1 MRQDVCVYWQIIP
14 LLGLFF
20 SSVLLLN
27 VAIDRLLSLRKFY
40 KHLIDDCKLKY
51 MAAQI
56 LPATV
61 FAVGMVVW
69 IYVER
74 TSNEMTVCVVTVP
87 MRGVI
92 YTFFVHFIMVINV
105 LIIVCYVAFLIMV
118 KKVRISNDNMK
129 SIYRSLIVISATV
142 VFGWFSTMLIA
153 SFAQLFRI
161 KLEQVYINL
170 LAGLFVNFAC
180 AANFFVYY
188 AVRKIISEKTV
199 SFEKA
204 KSFFTATISE
214 KTVSFEK
221 AKSFFT
227 ATEYRRV
234 FDEYL
239 YIRHLKKALGVAG
252 VTSTGYG
259 YIGRSSQTTREYRH
273 ASGFIRSASKKAYF
287 KVPTPVLEKVTS
299 MSNDPEI

>member
-1 MRQDVCVYWQIIP
+1 MTCFSTDNHVIRQDLCVYWQIIP

-40 KHLIDDCKLKY
+40 KHLIDDCKSLY

-56 LPATV
+56 LPAAV
-61 FAVGMVVW
+61 FAIGMVFW
-69 IYVER
+69 IFLER
-74 TSNEMTVCVVTVP
+74 TSNEMAVCVVTVP

-105 LIIVCYVAFLIMV
+105 LIIVCYAAFLVMV
-118 KKVRISNDNMK
+118 KKIRISNDNMK

-161 KLEQVYINL
+161 NLEQIYINL

-188 AVRKIISEKTV
+188 AVSK
-199 SFEKA
+199 
-204 KSFFTATISE
+204 
-214 KTVSFEK
+214 
-221 AKSFFT
+221 
-227 ATEYRRV
+227 EYRRV
-234 FDEYL
+234 FDDYL
-239 YIRHLKKALGVAG
+239 YIRHLKKALGVAA
-252 VTSTGYG
+252 VTSTGCG
-259 YIGRSSQTTREYRH
+259 YIGRSSQRTSKGRH
-273 ASGFIRSASKKAYF
+273 VSGQIRSSSKGAYIKLPTSVVEKA
-287 KVPTPVLEKVTS
+287 TS
-299 MSNDPEI
+299 VV

>member
-221 AKSFFT
+221 ANK
-227 ATEYRRV
+227 EYRRV

-252 VTSTGYG
+252 VTST
-259 YIGRSSQTTREYRH
+259 GRSSQTTREYRH